1 MFMSHQMEEKQFTK
15 EKSEISE
22 KEKLCIALQQVE
34 NLISLLK
41 GNQYEKYLTFKLTS
55 VYYEIQRQI
64 SLHS

>member
-1 MFMSHQMEEKQFTK
+1 MEEKQFTK

-22 KEKLCIALQQVE
+22 REKLCIALQQVE

>member
-1 MFMSHQMEEKQFTK
+1 
-15 EKSEISE
+15 
-22 KEKLCIALQQVE
+22 LCIALQQVE

>member
-1 MFMSHQMEEKQFTK
+1 MEEKQFTK

>member
-1 MFMSHQMEEKQFTK
+1 MEEKQFTK

-41 GNQYEKYLTFKLTS
+41 GNQYEKYLTSKLTS

>member
-1 MFMSHQMEEKQFTK
+1 MEEKQFTK

-22 KEKLCIALQQVE
+22 KEKLCIVLQQVE